1 MHLAFEFSLSMFDF
15 LSFRWRDSTASR
27 SKPFRSPSSS
37 STCTSSSGWLKSSLL
52 TLSLI
57 KWTLDKCYT
66 MLYFQVSCVHPLERH
81 LPQRHQASGNPW
93 SLHSESS
100 IVPSRIFCLIP
111 SLESS
116 SCATLEAPSIWSEA
130 NPTSPISALDT
141 TGLLET
147 VSVQMYIIK
156 MSSGHLSW
164 SLEPPTTQRTLMCGA
179 PVAFLPSWCWARL
192 VTMDG
197 LGKVRL
203 GCQQP
208 HCSCVLN
215 ILTCLF
221 FSRFSLVIAEW
232 TNLWKSSRY
241 WLPCGQLW
249 KYLRPPLKGAGH
261 PNQRADQGDEPQLH
275 RV

>member
-1 MHLAFEFSLSMFDF
+1 MFDF

-147 VSVQMYIIK
+147 LGANVYHQNVFRAPELIFGATDYTTNIDVWSAGCVFAELMLGQVGDDGWIGQSPAW
-156 MSSGHLSW
+156 MSATPL
-164 SLEPPTTQRTLMCGA
+164 L
-179 PVAFLPSWCWARL
+179 
-192 VTMDG
+192 
-197 LGKVRL
+197 VRL
-203 GCQQP
+203 KYSDLP
-208 HCSCVLN
+208 V
-215 ILTCLF
+215 

>member
-1 MHLAFEFSLSMFDF
+1 MFDF

-27 SKPFRSPSSS
+27 SKPSRSPSSS

-52 TLSLI
+52 KLSLI

-81 LPQRHQASGNPW
+81 LPQRHQAPGNLVMALKAKIHDLF
-93 SLHSESS
+93 S
-100 IVPSRIFCLIP
+100 SRIFCLIP

-147 VSVQMYIIK
+147 VSVQIIK

-221 FSRFSLVIAEW
+221 L
-232 TNLWKSSRY
+232 
-241 WLPCGQLW
+241 
-249 KYLRPPLKGAGH
+249 
-261 PNQRADQGDEPQLH
+261 ADFPWW
-275 RV
+275 

>member
-27 SKPFRSPSSS
+27 SKPSRSPSSS

-57 KWTLDKCYT
+57 KLTLAKCYT

-147 VSVQMYIIK
+147 LGANVYHQNVFRAPELIFGATDYTTNIDVWSAGCVFAELMLGQVGDDGWIGQSPAW
-156 MSSGHLSW
+156 MSATPL
-164 SLEPPTTQRTLMCGA
+164 L
-179 PVAFLPSWCWARL
+179 
-192 VTMDG
+192 
-197 LGKVRL
+197 VRL
-203 GCQQP
+203 KYSDLP
-208 HCSCVLN
+208 V
-215 ILTCLF
+215 